1 MSEVTESPADLLGR
15 MMAAE
20 YYLIESRMLADP
32 SELGPKLME
41 HLRFMI
47 ELEKEG
53 TLLLSGPLYDRDGKM
68 TGEGVTIIRAESF
81 DAAEQIALRD
91 PFVVA
96 GLREPRVRPW
106 IANEGRINITL
117 DLSDRSASF
126 R

>member
-1 MSEVTESPADLLGR
+1 MSDVTESPADLLGR

-81 DAAEQIALRD
+81 DAAEQIARRD

-96 GLREPRVRPW
+96 GLREPRVRRW
-106 IANEGRINITL
+106 VANEGRINITL

>member
-1 MSEVTESPADLLGR
+1 MSDVTESPADLLGR

-68 TGEGVTIIRAESF
+68 TGEGVTIIRAEPF
-81 DAAEQIALRD
+81 DAAEQIARRD

-96 GLREPRVRPW
+96 GLREPRVRRW
-106 IANEGRINITL
+106 VANEGRINITL